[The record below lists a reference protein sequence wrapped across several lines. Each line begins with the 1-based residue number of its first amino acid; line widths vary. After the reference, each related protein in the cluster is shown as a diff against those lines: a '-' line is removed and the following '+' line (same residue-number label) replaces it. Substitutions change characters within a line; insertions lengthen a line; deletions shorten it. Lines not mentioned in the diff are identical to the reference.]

1 MKNKMLLTLSG
12 LALCSGAFAETEK
25 PWEATAEVGIIATS
39 GNTETTTA
47 QAKGD
52 VKQRTSRLHNHYIL
66 SVLYK
71 EDKITLDDDTTTKEK
86 TAEKYFGSAK
96 SAYQLQRENTNLF
109 VFGSHT
115 DDKFGAYRKYSTL
128 AVGYG
133 ARLFE
138 SANKKLDV
146 EIGPGYFRAEQLRED
161 DTTQSESGFLLRG
174 AAAFKWEITDTAE
187 FNQTVSTESAED
199 NTRTIAESSLSTRI
213 NGAMQMKV
221 GFNVANDSNVAPGKK
236 KTDTTTYVNL
246 VYKF

>member
-1 MKNKMLLTLSG
+1 
-12 LALCSGAFAETEK
+12 
-25 PWEATAEVGIIATS
+25 
-39 GNTETTTA
+39 
-47 QAKGD
+47 
-52 VKQRTSRLHNHYIL
+52 
-66 SVLYK
+66 VLYK